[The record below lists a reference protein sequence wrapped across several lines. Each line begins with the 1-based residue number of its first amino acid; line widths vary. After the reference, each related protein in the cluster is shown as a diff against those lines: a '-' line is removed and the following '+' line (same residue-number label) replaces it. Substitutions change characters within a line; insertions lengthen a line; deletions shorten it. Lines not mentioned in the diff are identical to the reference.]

1 MKKILTYAWKLLLL
15 LLFLAAAFSYAMFQ
29 GGFVSWFLFYAF
41 LPFALYALLI
51 VFYPLKSF
59 FAERN
64 FSRSV
69 LTAGEDVTVK
79 LTLTRKFPFF
89 PLPYLVVE
97 DHFCD
102 ETICGMEKGSQK
114 TIVFP
119 WFRKVIEF
127 DYQLKNL
134 PRGEY
139 CFHFVTLK
147 TGDFFGSIEKE
158 KLILLPGKILV
169 YPACEKISPR
179 LYTMFYEEDGIPV
192 PDKFQRNMTLV
203 SGVREYQPGD
213 RFSWIDWKAAAKRGR
228 MMTKEF
234 EQEKS
239 GDVLIVLDCTPAS
252 SFETMVSFAASVI
265 KGLLENGMEAG
276 LMTTS
281 AERARIPVGGGE
293 EQGRNLFY
301 HLAKVKADGTAP
313 LDKVLAEEDVFIRQH
328 TAVMI
333 VTSAAGLSERL
344 VDRASSLAS
353 KKRKVTV
360 YAVLDE
366 HVEPAGSPVFPA
378 KGVPIISVR
387 KGRFAGAFSEVIG
400 GCS

>member
-1 MKKILTYAWKLLLL
+1 MKKFLKYTWKLLLL
-15 LLFLAAAFSYAMFQ
+15 FIFAAAAFSYAMFQ
-29 GGFVSWFLFYAF
+29 GGFVSWFLFYTF
-41 LPFALYALLI
+41 LPFALYALFI
-51 VFYPLKSF
+51 VFYPLTSF
-59 FAERN
+59 SAERS
-64 FSRSV
+64 FSSAV
-69 LTAGEDVTVK
+69 LTAGEDATVK
-79 LTLTRKFPFF
+79 LTLTRKYPFF

-97 DHFCD
+97 DHFSG
-102 ETICGMEKGSQK
+102 EAVLGRENGSQK

-127 DYQLKNL
+127 DYQLREL
-134 PRGEY
+134 PRGEHR
-139 CFHFVTLK
+139 FRSVTLK
-147 TGDFFGSIEKE
+147 TGDIFGLIEKE
-158 KLILLPGKILV
+158 NRIPLSGNILV
-169 YPACEKISPR
+169 YPACEKISPC
-179 LYTMFYEEDGIPV
+179 LYTMFYQEDGIPV

-213 RFSWIDWKAAAKRGR
+213 RFSWIDWKAAAKRNR

-276 LMTTS
+276 LMTTA
-281 AERARIPVGGGE
+281 AERARIPVRGGE

-301 HLAKVKADGTAP
+301 HLAKVKPDATAP
-313 LDKVLAEEDVFIRQH
+313 LDQVLAEEDVFIRQH
-328 TAVMI
+328 TAIMI

-353 KKRKVTV
+353 KKGKVAI
-360 YAVLDE
+360 YAVLED
-366 HVEPAGSPVFPA
+366 HVDPAGSPVFPA
-378 KGVPIISVR
+378 KGVPIISVQ
-387 KGRFAGAFSEVIG
+387 KGRFAGAFTEVIG
-400 GCS
+400 G